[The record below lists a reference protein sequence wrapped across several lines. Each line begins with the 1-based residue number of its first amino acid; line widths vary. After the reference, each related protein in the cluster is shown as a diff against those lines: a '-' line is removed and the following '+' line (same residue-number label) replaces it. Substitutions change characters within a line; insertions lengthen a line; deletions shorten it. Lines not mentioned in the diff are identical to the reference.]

1 MVIDG
6 STEYYLIS
14 CTLSNVCSKL
24 LQIVQ
29 CNNLRSSYNTVQN
42 LVVGLYE

>member
-14 CTLSNVCSKL
+14 CTLSNVGSKL

-29 CNNLRSSYNTVQN
+29 CNNLRSLYNMVQN
-42 LVVGLYE
+42 LVVGSYE